1 MDYGVG
7 DPPYTV
13 TTTSEPSVLN
23 ANKCYDCFQTV
34 WVFWDRMLSNF
45 PPLQFRRRADLE
57 KDENQDEAHTSTI
70 AIAMKTATKWHLF
83 LRQKI

>member
-1 MDYGVG
+1 MIRPILAAFRRISLRLSSLVRE
-7 DPPYTV
+7 V
-13 TTTSEPSVLN
+13 TPEAEN
-23 ANKCYDCFQTV
+23 AIM
-34 WVFWDRMLSNF
+34 WDRMLSNF
-45 PPLQFRRRADLE
+45 PPLQFRRWADLK